1 MVALVTRLTGNEFAV
16 AAMLLARMFP
26 ALVLGP
32 VAGIIVDRWN
42 RKLVMV
48 ASDLTRAALICTLP
62 FLDTIARAARIP
74 DLVLLLLISAAL
86 ETFTLLWQSA
96 KDASLPL
103 MLKPNEL
110 THANSLISLAAYGT
124 FPLSGALFTL
134 LVPASKWLGRNFEF
148 FSEFRFQQEHLA
160 FFVDGITFFLS
171 AVITATLLIPRSP
184 KKKLPLNV
192 RRALN
197 ELGEGIR
204 FIARHPRVKPWV
216 FGIGMIYAGVG
227 AFLAIAVFFVEDV
240 LGAGQ
245 AGFGLLVTAV
255 GAGLG
260 LGFAL
265 AGVAVRLTP
274 RDVLFSASAFG
285 LGLCMVAFASV
296 STLTTGVPVAVIL
309 GLFAGLAYP
318 SGVTLIQESVDDDIR
333 GRVVASTHSVIRLA
347 LVGALAAAP
356 ALSKLLGDHRLEFLS
371 QTVDL
376 RGTRVVLW
384 AGGLFIIGAGLVTM
398 RAVAARWRGLAVSTG
413 PGVFLVFEG
422 GEGAGKST
430 QMARLTS
437 FLRDTGHEVLITREP
452 GGTAVGDRIRQILLD
467 PEMTDISAKTEALLY
482 AADRAQHVEE
492 KIRPALD
499 RGEIVISDRYLDSSL
514 AYQGLARG
522 LGVDDVFG
530 LNQWGTAGLL
540 PDVVFFLDCEPEEGL
555 RRGGAE
561 DRIEKED
568 LQFHVRVRDAYRSLS
583 ERYPRRFVVLDE
595 GLDADEVF
603 SMIRDRVV
611 PILEAR
617 RPSRETEQS
626 EVSSA

>member
-16 AAMLLARMFP
+16 AAMLLARMVP

-42 RKLVMV
+42 RKLAMV
-48 ASDLTRAALICTLP
+48 FSDLIRAGLICMLP
-62 FLDTIARAARIP
+62 FLDTIARAVRIP
-74 DLVLLLLISAAL
+74 DLVLLLLISAGL

-96 KDASLPL
+96 KDAGLPL

-110 THANSLISLAAYGT
+110 IHANSLISLAAYGT
-124 FPLSGALFTL
+124 FPLSGAIFGL
-134 LVPASKWLGRNFEF
+134 LIPASKWLGRNFEF

-160 FFVDGITFFLS
+160 FFVDGVTFVLS

-227 AFLAIAVFFVEDV
+227 AFIAISVFFVEDV

-245 AGFGLLVTAV
+245 PGFGLLVTAV
-255 GAGLG
+255 GGGLG

-285 LGLCMVAFASV
+285 LGLSLVAFASV
-296 STLTTGVPVAVIL
+296 STLTAGVPFAVIL
-309 GLFAGLAYP
+309 GFFAGLAYP
-318 SGVTLIQESVDDDIR
+318 SAVTLIQESVDDEIR

-347 LVGALAAAP
+347 LVGALATGP
-356 ALSKLLGDHRLEFLS
+356 ALSKLLGNHRLEFLNQS
-371 QTVDL
+371 VDL

-398 RAVAARWRGLAVSTG
+398 RAIAARWRGLGTSTG

-430 QMARLTS
+430 QMEKLTT
-437 FLRDTGHEVLITREP
+437 FLRESGHQVLITREP

-467 PEMTDISAKTEALLY
+467 PKMAEISAKTEALLY

-540 PDVVFFLDCEPEEGL
+540 PDVVFFLDIEPEEGL
-555 RRGGAE
+555 RRGGVE
-561 DRIEKED
+561 DRIEQED
-568 LQFHVRVRDAYRSLS
+568 LDFHRKVRDAYRSLS
-583 ERYPRRFVVLDE
+583 ERYPHRFIVLDE
-595 GLDADEVF
+595 GLNADEVF
-603 SMIRDRVV
+603 SKIRDRVEGIV
-611 PILEAR
+611 ERIRGQDESQVR
-617 RPSRETEQS
+617 SK
-626 EVSSA
+626 